1 MCNNSPWKV
10 ESKVMTK
17 SFNWLTL
24 EITPLAMS
32 MQLQYSHTIQ
42 VYIVILWLE
51 KTQPNVWKMQT
62 RAVSKCLTQVKQVV
76 QGWGLL
82 RHGFDLIM
90 QDWWGEGGYIYI
102 SH

>member
-62 RAVSKCLTQVKQVV
+62 RAVFKCLIQVKQVV
-76 QGWGLL
+76 QGWGPFCVM
-82 RHGFDLIM
+82 GSI
-90 QDWWGEGGYIYI
+90 
-102 SH
+102 